1 MSENL
6 KFIECRNDKE
16 WNDFITKTE
25 NKNIFSTSEFIDY
38 SSCSKKK
45 IFIKKNEEIVGS
57 FHINFKKKKI
67 FKGDTIYSPLNFKK
81 FEKKN
86 KSSDF
91 YKKFN
96 IIDTF
101 INFITKNFKNG
112 NFTLDYHVQ
121 DLRPFYWYNFEK
133 KRKIFKVEDTKY
145 TSVININENFKN
157 PDINELLKSDLFKDF
172 SRSIKQQLKSPLNK
186 NFIFE
191 ENFDLNSAFE
201 ILEKTF
207 KRQKKKV
214 DFDVN
219 KLKKIYLDLYNK
231 KQLKIFFTKE
241 NNEKVSFTIFSKINN
256 KSIYLNGGRLK
267 NFNSDYSL
275 TFNLALS
282 LMKLRIEGI
291 NTIDLEGINSPKRG
305 FWKLGFG
312 GDLLPYYNISMNN

>member
-1 MSENL
+1 M
-6 KFIECRNDKE
+6 
-16 WNDFITKTE
+16 
-25 NKNIFSTSEFIDY
+25 
-38 SSCSKKK
+38 
-45 IFIKKNEEIVGS
+45 
-57 FHINFKKKKI
+57 
-67 FKGDTIYSPLNFKK
+67 
-81 FEKKN
+81 
-86 KSSDF
+86 
-91 YKKFN
+91 
-96 IIDTF
+96 
-101 INFITKNFKNG
+101 
-112 NFTLDYHVQ
+112 DYHVQ

-133 KRKIFKVEDTKY
+133 KRKIFKVEDTRY

-256 KSIYLNGGRLK
+256 KSII
-267 NFNSDYSL
+267 
-275 TFNLALS
+275 
-282 LMKLRIEGI
+282 LMEE
-291 NTIDLEGINSPKRG
+291 D
-305 FWKLGFG
+305 
-312 GDLLPYYNISMNN
+312 